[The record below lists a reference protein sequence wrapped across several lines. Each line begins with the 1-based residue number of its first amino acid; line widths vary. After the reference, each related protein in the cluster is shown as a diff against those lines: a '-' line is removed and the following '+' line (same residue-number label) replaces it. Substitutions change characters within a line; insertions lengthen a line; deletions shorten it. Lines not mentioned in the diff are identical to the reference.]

1 MKALTVLRGAIARL
15 TPIDVA
21 MSRGLGAKEIERLWE
36 ALVFVEG
43 HLTSIEIELEDA
55 ELAAELATED
65 ADVEGAP

>member
-1 MKALTVLRGAIARL
+1 MKALTVLRDVIARL

-43 HLTSIEIELEDA
+43 HLALIEIELEDA
-55 ELAAELATED
+55 ELD
-65 ADVEGAP
+65 ADATP